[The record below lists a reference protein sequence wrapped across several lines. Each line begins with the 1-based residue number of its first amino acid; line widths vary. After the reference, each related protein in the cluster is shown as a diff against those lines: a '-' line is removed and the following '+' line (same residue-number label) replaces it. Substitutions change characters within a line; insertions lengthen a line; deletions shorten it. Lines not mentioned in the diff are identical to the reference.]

1 MYTYTQYPCGYVS
14 KGGLRC
20 ASTSTKHASHPLC
33 RAATP
38 LYCMELFV
46 DEGQGQGCAKKLGV
60 LAKND
65 PTPRHFHR
73 RHRRDHDLEHERRDP
88 LSPLHNRRPRPHRR
102 SHAYDLPSQR
112 PPGPLRHPLSLLGA
126 CGRLWRGQNSHFNR
140 YVHFH
145 ARADSL
151 CLLHRP
157 IHPGSGPPL
166 SRTSP
171 HSHHQPNSHQSRG
184 DQQPSLYPLLSLDSA
199 ADNKI
204 VQGSARL
211 LGPLGRPG
219 LPLARKRAR
228 RIFEALGR
236 RGEKAQT
243 KPLTRDFQGF
253 RIALHFAHPMHP
265 HSLDIAVP
273 TTIAAEPAVD
283 FHQQLRQRLPG
294 RLYKHPT
301 TALGGDSGG
310 RWAIPSLGD
319 RFHLQRVLACNF
331 GFVIRAA
338 MIAAIYR
345 KSLRLSPASRQTATV
360 GEITNRMSVDAEN
373 FFWSAQSLGLV
384 VATFY
389 QIALALYFLYGQL
402 SWAIFAGLGVIL
414 LTFPLNY
421 WIGSSFNKW
430 MKGKMQNMDRRM
442 RLMNEII
449 GGIKIVKLYAWEKP
463 FVNKVNEA
471 REDEVKFLKQFG
483 QGIAWITVMFTVAP
497 YLVSIAC
504 FGVYAGVLAD
514 KEHPLD
520 SVRIFVSLSLIQL
533 LNGPL
538 GMLCK
543 CLYLGF
549 RHSTCSQNVS
559 SFMQT
564 YVALNRIR
572 DFLLL
577 EEVDDSAVL
586 HLPYDTTLPS
596 IVLNSASVAWAADA
610 KPTLS
615 DVNLSIA
622 RGSLTAVIGR
632 VGSGKTSLISAA
644 IGDMYKQGGTIEIRG
659 SVAYVPQQAWI
670 INATLRE
677 NIIFGLAWDESR
689 YRRII
694 EACCLLADIEML
706 PGGDMTEIGE
716 RGINLSGGQKQ
727 RVSLARA
734 VYADADV
741 YLLDDPLSAVDAHV
755 DRALFENVIGPEGLL
770 KEKTRVLVTHGIH
783 HLQNVDEIVAL
794 ERQRVAEC
802 GTYAE
807 LMALQGETYKLLV
820 EYSSGPKKEEEEGE
834 AELAEKE
841 LDGKVLPVEKEVEP
855 TEEKKLNNGV
865 LVEEERREE
874 GQIGWKVYVT
884 YLKACSLR
892 YVVMFMVVMLLSQGV
907 SVGSRYWLQNWS
919 TQLDA
924 ASSIGYYL
932 GIYIFLVFGY
942 AFFSFMTGWILLAVA
957 GIRASRVLHGQL
969 LERVFRLKMSFFDT
983 TPLGRITNRFSKDLS
998 SIDEKIPLMMQNW
1011 VFMLTSTIS
1020 SIIVIG
1026 VTTPIF
1032 LAIVPPITYAFY
1044 WVQSHYLWMS
1054 RDLKRLESA
1063 SRSPIYQHFS
1073 ETLGGISTIRAYDQS
1088 DRFVLENVKRSDAN
1102 VGAFYLWVSSN
1113 RWLQLRVEFLG
1124 AFIVLGSAIFACV
1137 SRESLSPGLVG
1148 LAVSYAMT
1156 VTGDVTWLVR
1166 SYCDMETNI
1175 VSVERI
1181 KEYVEL
1187 PTEAAEVTDFPLAED
1202 WPARG
1207 VIEFRN
1213 YSTRYREG
1221 LELVLKGISFNVAQ
1235 GEKVGIV
1242 GRTGAGKSSLTLS
1255 LFRLIEAAGPSSAGV
1270 AVAEESVEEKRS
1282 DNATLQSH
1290 DTDTGTGGIY
1300 IDGVEISR
1308 LGLTTLR
1315 SRLSIIPQDPVL
1327 FIGTIRDNLDPFGE
1341 NDDKALWDALE
1352 SAHLKE
1358 HVGGLEGGL
1367 NAPVSQGGE
1376 NFSVGQRQLICLARA
1391 LLRKTRI
1398 LVLDEATSATDVQTD
1413 ELIQKTIRKEF
1424 KDRTILTI
1432 AHHIYTYT
1440 LVCQSTGITTILD
1453 SDKILVLDAGRVA
1466 EYDTPDKLLADRS
1479 SKFYALA
1486 KQTGQNRSA
1495 EDITAEDITAE

>member
-1 MYTYTQYPCGYVS
+1 MLLILYAVPRLLYTAWSYSSMKDKDKDAPKNWILLLVTFTAAIGETTTSSMNGAIRFLPFTIVGLVLTAGLMHTTFLHNVHRGRSGILSVYWVLVVAFGVVKTRTLTVTYISTLEPTRYAFFIVQFILALALLFLEQVPTRTTNPILTNPEATSSPASILFFHWIQPLITKSYKGQLDFSDLWAVPDFLSLANAHAAFS
-14 KGGLRC
+14 KHWAVEVKKPKPSLLRAIFKAFGLLYISPILC
-20 ASTSTKHASHPLC
+20 ILIASTLQY
-33 RAATP
+33 
-38 LYCMELFV
+38 L
-46 DEGQGQGCAKKLGV
+46 
-60 LAKND
+60 
-65 PTPRHFHR
+65 
-73 RHRRDHDLEHERRDP
+73 
-88 LSPLHNRRPRPHRR
+88 
-102 SHAYDLPSQR
+102 
-112 PPGPLRHPLSLLGA
+112 
-126 CGRLWRGQNSHFNR
+126 
-140 YVHFH
+140 
-145 ARADSL
+145 
-151 CLLHRP
+151 
-157 IHPGSGPPL
+157 
-166 SRTSP
+166 
-171 HSHHQPNSHQSRG
+171 
-184 DQQPSLYPLLSLDSA
+184 QPSLLNPLLTFINSYAKDSQGA
-199 ADNKI
+199 YINTPQPLSVGI
-204 VQGSARL
+204 VVAVGLFLLSVIASIFSAWFF
-211 LGPLGRPG
+211 
-219 LPLARKRAR
+219 K
-228 RIFEALGR
+228 
-236 RGEKAQT
+236 
-243 KPLTRDFQGF
+243 
-253 RIALHFAHPMHP
+253 
-265 HSLDIAVP
+265 
-273 TTIAAEPAVD
+273 
-283 FHQQLRQRLPG
+283 
-294 RLYKHPT
+294 
-301 TALGGDSGG
+301 
-310 RWAIPSLGD
+310 
-319 RFHLQRVLACNF
+319 LACNF

-384 VATFY
+384 VTTFY

-463 FVNKVNEA
+463 FVDKVNEA

-520 SVRIFVSLSLIQL
+520 SVRIFVSL
-533 LNGPL
+533 
-538 GMLCK
+538 
-543 CLYLGF
+543 
-549 RHSTCSQNVS
+549 TQNVS

-820 EYSSGPKKEEEEGE
+820 EYSSRPKKEEEEGE
-834 AELAEKE
+834 AELEEKE

-932 GIYIFLVFGY
+932 GIYILLVFGY

-1432 AHHIYTYT
+1432 AHR
-1440 LVCQSTGITTILD
+1440 ITTILD

-1495 EDITAEDITAE
+1495 EDITAE